1 MKIAVAFLNKK
12 KKNKLERII
21 NNNILKKEKT
31 SLSDYFNSNKIKKED
46 NKEKIFVK
54 NFIRNIKDNNTERK
68 KYSLNENKSSIDINK
83 SIFLNIFIVF
93 IILLIYIKFNGISS
107 KNFAL
112 ATNFRQAEDSNIS
125 LSSIYKLYGI
135 YNDKNYIIADNGKI
149 ENKENDN
156 SNNEDQSYVEYN
168 GRNVYEVLDSISD
181 NKKDRGVVNNLS
193 VQITENS
200 ANIQRISVGNIKI
213 LNYSSI
219 REINFDKILNENV
232 TLTKSSDKILLY
244 STHTSESYTN
254 SENFKF
260 EYSSTMRSQ
269 DPNYNMLAI
278 GRELSNNLK
287 EKGISSIHNTTPHD
301 YGAYTGAYSKSRIT
315 VKNAIQNMGGA
326 GISIDVHR
334 DAIADLTYAP
344 RVNIRGIDVAQC
356 MFVMGVGSDT
366 TDNPYYEDNLK
377 LAIKMQTIA
386 EEIYP
391 GLFKPMILRDSVY
404 NQDLN
409 KYSMLIEI
417 GATGNT
423 IDEAMNTTRCLANL
437 FNIVYKD

>member
-1 MKIAVAFLNKK
+1 
-12 KKNKLERII
+12 
-21 NNNILKKEKT
+21 
-31 SLSDYFNSNKIKKED
+31 
-46 NKEKIFVK
+46 
-54 NFIRNIKDNNTERK
+54 
-68 KYSLNENKSSIDINK
+68 
-83 SIFLNIFIVF
+83 
-93 IILLIYIKFNGISS
+93 
-107 KNFAL
+107 
-112 ATNFRQAEDSNIS
+112 
-125 LSSIYKLYGI
+125 
-135 YNDKNYIIADNGKI
+135 
-149 ENKENDN
+149 
-156 SNNEDQSYVEYN
+156 
-168 GRNVYEVLDSISD
+168 
-181 NKKDRGVVNNLS
+181 
-193 VQITENS
+193 
-200 ANIQRISVGNIKI
+200 
-213 LNYSSI
+213 
-219 REINFDKILNENV
+219 
-232 TLTKSSDKILLY
+232 
-244 STHTSESYTN
+244 
-254 SENFKF
+254 
-260 EYSSTMRSQ
+260 
-269 DPNYNMLAI
+269 
-278 GRELSNNLK
+278 
-287 EKGISSIHNTTPHD
+287 
-301 YGAYTGAYSKSRIT
+301 
-315 VKNAIQNMGGA
+315 MGGA

>member
-31 SLSDYFNSNKIKKED
+31 SLSDYFNSNKNKKED

-54 NFIRNIKDNNTERK
+54 NFIRNIKDNNIYSK

-287 EKGISSIHNTTPHD
+287 EKGINSVHNTTPHD

-315 VKNAIQNMGGA
+315 VKNAIQN
-326 GISIDVHR
+326 INKLYNRIC
-334 DAIADLTYAP
+334 T
-344 RVNIRGIDVAQC
+344 NIGRRI
-356 MFVMGVGSDT
+356 F
-366 TDNPYYEDNLK
+366 YRKIYEHMHK
-377 LAIKMQTIA
+377 
-386 EEIYP
+386 
-391 GLFKPMILRDSVY
+391 
-404 NQDLN
+404 
-409 KYSMLIEI
+409 
-417 GATGNT
+417 
-423 IDEAMNTTRCLANL
+423 
-437 FNIVYKD
+437 